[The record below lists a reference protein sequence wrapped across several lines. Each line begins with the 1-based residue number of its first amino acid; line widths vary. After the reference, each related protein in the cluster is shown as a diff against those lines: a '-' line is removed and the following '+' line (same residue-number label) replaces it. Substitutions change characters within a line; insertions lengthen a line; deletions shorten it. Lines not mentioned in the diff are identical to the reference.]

1 MDMKVIEVSEVIV
14 LYKCKG
20 CGKDM
25 EDKFKEEIWNDCMK
39 EVFDSIDGIFCS
51 VCCDVDKILKGE

>member
-1 MDMKVIEVSEVIV
+1 MDYKVYVISEVIV

-25 EDKFKEEIWNDCMK
+25 EWKDKKEIWDDCMK
-39 EVFDSIDGIFCS
+39 EVFDSIDGIRCIEC
-51 VCCDVDKILKGE
+51 V